1 LPGKRQW
8 CFVETGRN
16 EELKMA
22 SSRWWAVFLAVATVE
37 VLLLIKLLTSQATI
51 ELLLAIGVVTI
62 LLVLTLRIEDLSDLN
77 LTKDGLEA
85 RLSARISKVAENVEV
100 KVDQLGNDINSLLIS
115 TVLDAYEYI
124 TLRKI
129 TGDEPNDKYDFN
141 YPKGQDLLERLRN
154 RGLIDEMGGNT
165 IFNDRGNREIE
176 LRKHF
181 LITDRG
187 KRYLEALNQKGLGEE
202 LDIIAKRTGYRR

>member
-1 LPGKRQW
+1 
-8 CFVETGRN
+8 
-16 EELKMA
+16 MA

-37 VLLLIKLLTSQATI
+37 ILLLIKLLTSQATI

-62 LLVLTLRIEDLSDLN
+62 LLVLTLRIEDISDLN
-77 LTKDGLEA
+77 LTRDGLEA
-85 RLSARISKVAENVEV
+85 RLSAKISKVAENVEV
-100 KVDQLGNDINSLLIS
+100 KVDQLGSDINALLIS

-129 TGDEPNDKYDFN
+129 TGEEPNDKYDFN

-165 IFNDRGNREIE
+165 IFNDRNNREIE
-176 LRKHF
+176 LRNHF

-202 LDIIAKRTGYRR
+202 LNIIAKRTGYRR